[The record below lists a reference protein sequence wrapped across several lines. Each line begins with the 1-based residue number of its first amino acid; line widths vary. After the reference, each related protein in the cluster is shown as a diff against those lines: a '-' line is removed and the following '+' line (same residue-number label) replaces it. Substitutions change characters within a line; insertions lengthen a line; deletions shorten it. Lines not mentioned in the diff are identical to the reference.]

1 VQFINKLLTLFFLM
15 FQMLSF
21 WHYNWGK
28 MVDPNNDVDL
38 IIPYPDLTI
47 NGASENSHSDTS
59 TSRSSSSGC
68 TSAFSALSFHDN
80 APSPVFSF
88 VSREVDIQTVPT
100 FFQPIESHKIPL
112 VGADLTIHPRPSP
125 DEESGLVISSKKR
138 CSREGDG
145 SSGFFVRDQMQPW

>member
-1 VQFINKLLTLFFLM
+1 M

-21 WHYNWGK
+21 WHYNWGRR
-28 MVDPNNDVDL
+28 VDPNNDVDL

-80 APSPVFSF
+80 APSPVFPI
-88 VSREVDIQTVPT
+88 VSQEEVGPQAQQLPFIGSL
-100 FFQPIESHKIPL
+100 FQPIQEKSSIP
-112 VGADLTIHPRPSP
+112 VDADTDLGVHHRPSP
-125 DEESGLVISSKKR
+125 DEESDLGISSKKR

-145 SSGFFVRDQMQPW
+145 SSGFFVPDQMQFC